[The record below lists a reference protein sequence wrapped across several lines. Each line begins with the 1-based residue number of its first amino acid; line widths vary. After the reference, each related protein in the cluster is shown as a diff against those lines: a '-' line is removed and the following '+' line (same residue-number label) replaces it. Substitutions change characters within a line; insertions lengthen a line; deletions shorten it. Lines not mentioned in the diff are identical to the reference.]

1 MILPCSIAFIT
12 SWFAVSLFPSLL
24 VSAMLNEY
32 RGNLGLFWFCFTT
45 LSDWS
50 KIPSSSLNQPDL
62 IQKLINKINKHLLH
76 LHFSIFFGSFLVFT
90 LSSCWL
96 LEIHLTIYALIGFD
110 HFLHNTVKVY
120 TIQLTVSALFARQ
133 ITSLYNTFLG
143 NKVFVNIS
151 YFIQVLSPW
160 YKTAAAA
167 YKILI
172 NLKFN
177 FKLLFFKIILL

>member
-1 MILPCSIAFIT
+1 
-12 SWFAVSLFPSLL
+12 
-24 VSAMLNEY
+24 MLNEY

-62 IQKLINKINKHLLH
+62 IQKLINKINRKPPSLAFF
-76 LHFSIFFGSFLVFT
+76 HFFFGSFLVFT

-96 LEIHLTIYALIGFD
+96 LEIHVTICALIGFD
-110 HFLHNTVKVY
+110 HFLHNTVEVY

-143 NKVFVNIS
+143 NKVFMNIS
-151 YFIQVLSPW
+151 YFIQVLSP
-160 YKTAAAA
+160 
-167 YKILI
+167 
-172 NLKFN
+172 
-177 FKLLFFKIILL
+177 